1 MVTRTLSKSGFLVS
15 FSARRHTNKFL
26 RAESLISSSFNTRIL
41 RFALIFR
48 AIALLFCP
56 SLPISDRNVNMS
68 LKPKDNIDEAIQL
81 Q

>member
-48 AIALLFCP
+48 AIALFLRRSETDNKCVCAI
-56 SLPISDRNVNMS
+56 L
-68 LKPKDNIDEAIQL
+68 NIDIELEGVLTA
-81 Q
+81 